1 MSKFNA
7 REARAKLK
15 ELIKADRIFI
25 TKTHAIPRM
34 KKHGITDIQVIRI
47 LKGGSIVEGPSKTT
61 SGWWRAN
68 YAGQSA
74 GRRIEVVAELQ
85 ESGDETVLVI
95 TTF

>member
-7 REARAKLK
+7 REAQAKFK
-15 ELIKADRIFI
+15 ELITANRIFF
-25 TKTHAIPRM
+25 TKTHAILRM
-34 KKHGITDIQVIRI
+34 RQHGITDIQVIRI

-74 GRRIEVVAELQ
+74 GRWIEVVAELQ

-95 TTF
+95 TAF